1 MLMVVAAFAVFLM
14 LVVVAAFTAVLVL
27 MLFLVLG
34 HLGSERDGMRLV
46 ADILKEKLPEIPT
59 EYIESGEVYTYTD

>member
-1 MLMVVAAFAVFLM
+1 
-14 LVVVAAFTAVLVL
+14 
-27 MLFLVLG
+27 
-34 HLGSERDGMRLV
+34 MRLV